1 MHTSSGPCAL
11 HTVCT
16 GTPSYARALAVCTNL
31 AGVDAPLWMCTR
43 AFATCTSRPPGRSCR
58 ASAARAHRTPCAR
71 APRRVHA
78 RLRSARTSRV
88 CTRPGAPR
96 IPTNGTLVE

>member
-31 AGVDAPLWMCTR
+31 AGV
-43 AFATCTSRPPGRSCR
+43 
-58 ASAARAHRTPCAR
+58 HE
-71 APRRVHA
+71 
-78 RLRSARTSRV
+78 
-88 CTRPGAPR
+88 PGAAR
-96 IPTNGTLVE
+96 IPTNGTLVG

>member
-31 AGVDAPLWMCTR
+31 AGV
-43 AFATCTSRPPGRSCR
+43 
-58 ASAARAHRTPCAR
+58 H
-71 APRRVHA
+71 APRRTQDSDERH
-78 RLRSARTSRV
+78 SR
-88 CTRPGAPR
+88 R
-96 IPTNGTLVE
+96 I